1 MNHRNNRRSE
11 ATKNKIKQTL
21 VDMLHTQDINK
32 ITVQALCE
40 NANINRSTF
49 YNHYE
54 SPLAVLSNIQYE
66 FAAKLEDYLKQ
77 DTYVDWD
84 KANLTHMLTRVLE
97 FIQANK
103 NVCFLLKVPSLRS
116 SFKKNIFRDIFKS
129 SLMKHPIFDKYAE
142 DNLPYAQSF
151 ILYGCGNVIDLWLNQ
166 GCKESPHEIASLLA
180 DFITR
185 L

>member
-40 NANINRSTF
+40 KAAINRSTF

-54 SPLAVLSNIQYE
+54 SPMAVLSNIEYE
-66 FAAKLEDYLKQ
+66 FVTKLTDALQ
-77 DTYVDWD
+77 NDICVDCNID
-84 KANLTHMLTRVLE
+84 NLTTMLGHILE
-97 FIQANK
+97 LIQTNK
-103 NVCFLLKVPSLRS
+103 NICFLLKVPSLRPV
-116 SFKKNIFRDIFKS
+116 FKKNIFREVFKT
-129 SLMKHPIFDKYAE
+129 SLMKHPVFDKYKG
-142 DNLPYAQSF
+142 DSLPYAQSF
-151 ILYGCGNVIDLWLNQ
+151 ILYGCGNVIDLWLN
-166 GCKESPHEIASLLA
+166 GDCKESPQEIAALLA
-180 DFITR
+180 GFITR